1 MRQEAFFILFS
12 DEENSSTNFNELV
25 VLNAL
30 DFSFDLDVDPS
41 ADQALTFN
49 WFCKKSDEVWFSFVS
64 YAHYVLPQLGMSVL
78 RRKLCRCEGRVGVV
92 TDGDISKIMTPHT
105 TCFFSVKGSQSF

>member
-1 MRQEAFFILFS
+1 MSETTSRCRRDLHAVESREICSRDVYFVSLCHFL

-41 ADQALTFN
+41 ADQALTFT
-49 WFCKKSDEVWFSFVS
+49 WFCKKSDEVCLLYFMLTNYHVTRSSRAGASAVS
-64 YAHYVLPQLGMSVL
+64 HP
-78 RRKLCRCEGRVGVV
+78 
-92 TDGDISKIMTPHT
+92 
-105 TCFFSVKGSQSF
+105 F